1 MNITEF
7 TTKNDKYKTVGTGV
21 QTTTKIDKNWIDKVT
36 KEVVF
41 TIPAHSKVNV
51 LFPEKYHDKIYIVY
65 NNEVKSASVVNAHKW
80 LNKFAK
86 APTLRTLEKRSNNG
100 ISKTVTGFI
109 CEPDGNGVDGS
120 PSWELAIGII

>member
-7 TTKNDKYKTVGTGV
+7 TKNDKYKTVGTGV
-21 QTTTKIDKNWIDKVT
+21 QTTTKTDKNFVDKVT

-51 LFPEKYHDKIYIVY
+51 LFPENSHGRIYVVY
-65 NNEVKSASVVNAHKW
+65 NNEVKIARVVNAHRW

-100 ISKTVTGFI
+100 ISKTITGFI
-109 CEPDGNGVDGS
+109 CEPDGTGPDGS